1 MLATREFGIWSV
13 PFPAAA
19 QPEGIRTRWFR
30 IMRESYTR
38 PMRGEL
44 RFYFLA
50 ATAGLAIAMVVSL
63 AFSGWKELEDRW
75 NPSLHPQ
82 EQDFARAPD
91 PRTSGPVTYAD
102 GVARTAP
109 AVVNITTL
117 RAQTTPETLS
127 DLIDGAYTG
136 ERFVA
141 NGSTSGGASLGSGV
155 LMTAGG
161 HILTNHH
168 VIENADAMAVV
179 LATGEAFPAEII
191 GIDPDTDLAVL
202 RIAATHV
209 LPAAVGRSRDL
220 RVGDVVLAIGNPFG
234 VGQTVTQ
241 GIVSAMGR
249 SELGI
254 TLFEDFIQTD
264 AAINPGNSGGA
275 LINAHG
281 ELIGINTVIFSRS
294 GGSHGIGF
302 AIPVDLAREV
312 MHEIIEKGYVARG
325 WLGIEVQALNQ
336 ALVES
341 FGLEDNRGVL
351 IAGILQRGPAYRA
364 GLQPGDVIVGLEGQR
379 VDSARQALNIIA
391 RKRPG
396 EPISI
401 EARRKGESLYFE
413 TQVDQRPI

>member
-1 MLATREFGIWSV
+1 MTG
-13 PFPAAA
+13 
-19 QPEGIRTRWFR
+19 Q
-30 IMRESYTR
+30 
-38 PMRGEL
+38 L
-44 RFYFLA
+44 RFYSLA
-50 ATAGLAIAMVVSL
+50 ATAGLVVAL
-63 AFSGWKELEDRW
+63 VVTVAFPGWLGLGSH
-75 NPSLHPQ
+75 PSQSMIPSSPMQ
-82 EQDFARAPD
+82 APNAR
-91 PRTSGPVTYAD
+91 TFGPVSYAD

-109 AVVNITTL
+109 AVVNITTQ
-117 RAQTTPETLS
+117 RAQVTPETLS
-127 DLIDGAYTG
+127 DLIDGAYSG

-141 NGSTSGGASLGSGV
+141 DGSTSRGASLGSGV
-155 LMTAGG
+155 LMTAAG

-202 RIAATHV
+202 RIAATHI
-209 LPAAVGRSRDL
+209 LPAAIGRSRDL

-241 GIVSAMGR
+241 GIVSATGR

-341 FGLEDNRGVL
+341 FGLEDSRGVL

-401 EARRKGESLYFE
+401 EARRNGEALHVE
-413 TQVDQRPI
+413 TWVDQRPI

>member
-1 MLATREFGIWSV
+1 
-13 PFPAAA
+13 
-19 QPEGIRTRWFR
+19 
-30 IMRESYTR
+30 MRAD
-38 PMRGEL
+38 L
-44 RFYFLA
+44 RFYFRA
-50 ATAGLAIAMVVSL
+50 AAAGLVVALFVALFFPGGISKDLRLPAVVEQHSRNPALTMVPG
-63 AFSGWKELEDRW
+63 A
-75 NPSLHPQ
+75 
-82 EQDFARAPD
+82 
-91 PRTSGPVTYAD
+91 TTGPVSYAD

-109 AVVNITTL
+109 AVVNITTR
-117 RAQTTPETLS
+117 RAQNRPETLS
-127 DLIDGAYTG
+127 DLLEKARDG

-141 NGSTSGGASLGSGV
+141 DQPESSGASLGSGV
-155 LMTAGG
+155 LMTAAG

-209 LPAAVGRSRDL
+209 LPAAIGRSRDL

-241 GIVSAMGR
+241 GIVSATGR

-341 FGLEDNRGVL
+341 FGLEDSRGVL

-396 EPISI
+396 ESILI
-401 EARRKGESLYFE
+401 EARRNGQALYVE
-413 TQVDQRPI
+413 TRVDQRPI

>member
-1 MLATREFGIWSV
+1 MTG
-13 PFPAAA
+13 
-19 QPEGIRTRWFR
+19 Q
-30 IMRESYTR
+30 
-38 PMRGEL
+38 L
-44 RFYFLA
+44 RFYSLA
-50 ATAGLAIAMVVSL
+50 ATAGLVVAL
-63 AFSGWKELEDRW
+63 VVTVAFPGWLGLGSH
-75 NPSLHPQ
+75 PSQSMIPSSSMQ
-82 EQDFARAPD
+82 APNAR
-91 PRTSGPVTYAD
+91 TFGPVSYAD

-109 AVVNITTL
+109 AVVNITTQ
-117 RAQTTPETLS
+117 RAQVTPETLS
-127 DLIDGAYTG
+127 DLIDGAYSG

-141 NGSTSGGASLGSGV
+141 DGSTSRGASLGSGV
-155 LMTAGG
+155 LMTAAG

-202 RIAATHV
+202 RIAATHI
-209 LPAAVGRSRDL
+209 LPAAIGRSRDL

-241 GIVSAMGR
+241 GIVSATGR

-341 FGLEDNRGVL
+341 FGLEDSRGVL

-401 EARRKGESLYFE
+401 EARRNGEALHVE
-413 TQVDQRPI
+413 TWVDQRPI